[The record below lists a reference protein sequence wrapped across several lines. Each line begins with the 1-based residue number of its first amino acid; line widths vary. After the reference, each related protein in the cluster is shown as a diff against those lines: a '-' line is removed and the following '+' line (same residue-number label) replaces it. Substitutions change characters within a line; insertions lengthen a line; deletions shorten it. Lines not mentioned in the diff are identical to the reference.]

1 MLVLV
6 IIPIIYD
13 PSKKSWQKRF
23 SKSVKNTFEDQQM
36 SQAAKKSLSLSLSFE
51 G

>member
-1 MLVLV
+1 MILQRKA
-6 IIPIIYD
+6 D
-13 PSKKSWQKRF
+13 KKRF
-23 SKSVKNTFEDQQM
+23 SKSVKNNFEDQQM